1 MQFRRTL
8 AMAILAMAILA
19 AAGLAGGPAWAVA
32 PVLDWSDRHDG
43 GGQFND
49 DGWCVVTDAAG
60 HVVVAGE
67 SADGVGGIDL
77 CVRKLDRDDGHRIW
91 QVRYEGYDAKDV
103 AVSDITWDTA
113 GQLLVAGYI
122 RGCVG

>member
-1 MQFRRTL
+1 MRTRRNRIPITAAL
-8 AMAILAMAILA
+8 VLMAAVGARA
-19 AAGLAGGPAWAVA
+19 ATPT
-32 PVLDWSDRHDG
+32 PVWTDRHDG
-43 GGQFND
+43 GGRFND

-60 HVVVAGE
+60 QVVVAGE

-77 CVRKLDRDDGHRIW
+77 CLRKLDRMDGHLLW
-91 QVRYEGYDAKDV
+91 EARYEGYDGKDV
-103 AVSDITWDTA
+103 AVADITWDTA